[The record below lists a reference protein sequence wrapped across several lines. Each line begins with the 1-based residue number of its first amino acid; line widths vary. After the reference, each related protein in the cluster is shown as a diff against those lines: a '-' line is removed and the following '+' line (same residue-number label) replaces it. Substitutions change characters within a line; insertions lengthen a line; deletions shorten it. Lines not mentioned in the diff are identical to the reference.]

1 MLGKRM
7 RCPNKVCGHVF
18 LVDGQSP
25 SRAAPPD
32 QPPSSGN
39 VGQVVPMLP
48 TEPSSPPEVPLSP
61 WHQNPAGWKPP
72 AHTAKIVLEPAPEEE
87 PATAPGTTEAD
98 WRNAPPRD
106 RGKGSTPAR
115 PPASSPPARTTGAPP
130 VPPRQ
135 PEPPASVGNDWRNAP
150 PPQRSGAAAEAAPAP
165 VVEHEAPPAAPAPF
179 VATVIEESEP
189 DAPIEMPAGSWEA
202 PPVRRNDL
210 TAQIPEL
217 AAPLHDETAKRKR
230 RRSWMIIGVIFAI
243 VAVGV
248 GVPTFIVLNR
258 IEGKKRDLVLE
269 AREKYDEGLFSI
281 AQGLYEDLLRD
292 NPGNEEFAFMVE
304 LCRIR
309 KAPTDPTMDPVKTL
323 DEMARFLRQNDKNP
337 YMQRDLRG
345 LGETYMRI
353 VREHVIEQIERQPKP
368 EMSDDIQA
376 AERTLAEFEGEL
388 APGVTQPERQEIRGK
403 FDRVREI
410 IAKEIERQKN
420 LALLHELKPT
430 QEGLV
435 NGELMLREFG
445 LQADPEARAIIE
457 ELYRQHKK
465 IVTYTSEPAAM
476 PTIRRSEETDTL
488 PTYLVDPRVGG
499 VPPNM
504 PQEEGTV
511 LALVR
516 GVLYALRQHDG
527 AVEWAMR
534 VGIDT
539 TTLPVRVPATPSSPE
554 LILVL
559 SADTYTL
566 RALDLSGRQVWKY
579 HMTAPSLGRPVIIK
593 NRAFFSTFDGQIH
606 EIELAKGELLGR
618 YSLGEGVKLSGGGVH
633 WQDTNLVFFPADE
646 FCVYVIDVD
655 KHVCE
660 KILYTKHRSGSLRG
674 EPIIA
679 GWTERDQNGQKVHQG
694 YLFMNF
700 TEDLNSMRLRA
711 YPLPIEDPRGE
722 PLPMNPEPRV
732 QGWIWFK
739 AHQDAEKIIQVT
751 DDGKLALVGVQQR
764 RTADNPLFLLVLPNP
779 EEKGQGQG
787 QDLVKLLKPEPFELL
802 ERSRAQIA
810 FAAEPD
816 NFWVLAFGR
825 LMRMRLL
832 LAAKTGPIVR
842 PAQEWLEGP
851 QKGPISLGSPL
862 HEAQYFE
869 YPFEAGAEKSP
880 TLMLVTEPLN
890 REVCL
895 ATAVDAEKGTIR
907 WQRQLG
913 LVSRGEPLMLG
924 NSLIALDQGGSL
936 AKFDPAK
943 RAGAKDQWLVGSLS
957 IALSLDE
964 GETPPVLLP
973 GPDGKSAYELAI
985 PKVPKGTQ
993 ANLIV
998 RRIVEQGGP
1007 LPVVQ
1012 EIRHPLRDQFTL
1024 AGKPAINK
1032 SGILVPLSDG
1042 SILRFG
1048 LDGKYFGQ
1056 GPSWKLD
1063 REDPEA
1069 RTYCVW
1075 LNDEEF
1081 ITTQGGRNINRWQWK
1096 PGKNQFFILP
1106 PQVNPADPTIRMPAD
1121 IVTEPLALPPAKDG
1135 EGVRLLVACDDK
1147 TLYLVEGRVAESV
1160 MKVGDEGLK
1169 IQQGKQFKTNGKIT
1183 GGPFPFIDQILVIV
1197 DRNRL
1202 LCFKPGDRDP
1212 VWEYKSEGEAIV
1224 GRPQLV
1230 DDMLLIAD
1238 QSGRFVGIDPKTGKA
1253 RGDGYTLK
1261 ANVGPAA
1268 SPVAFG
1274 PNQAFA
1280 PLTDGTILLLDP
1292 AQMRRLQAAK

>member
-1 MLGKRM
+1 
-7 RCPNKVCGHVF
+7 
-18 LVDGQSP
+18 
-25 SRAAPPD
+25 
-32 QPPSSGN
+32 
-39 VGQVVPMLP
+39 MLP
-48 TEPSSPPEVPLSP
+48 TEPTSPPEVPLSP

-72 AHTAKIVLEPAPEEE
+72 THTAKIVREPAPEEE
-87 PATAPGTTEAD
+87 PAGAPGTVEAD

-106 RGKGSTPAR
+106 RGKGPAPAR
-115 PPASSPPARTTGAPP
+115 PPA

-135 PEPPASVGNDWRNAP
+135 PAAPAAAGNDWRNAP
-150 PPQRSGAAAEAAPAP
+150 PPQRSGAAAEATPPTVA
-165 VVEHEAPPAAPAPF
+165 EHEAPASPAPF
-179 VATVIEESEP
+179 VATVVEETEP

-217 AAPLHDETAKRKR
+217 AAPVHEETSKRKR
-230 RRSWMIIGVIFAI
+230 RLSKLLLVGIPAVLIAGLAVTGIF
-243 VAVGV
+243 V
-248 GVPTFIVLNR
+248 FKE
-258 IEGKKRDLVLE
+258 IEGKKRDLAKE
-269 AREKYDEGLFSI
+269 ARDKYEQGLFDP
-281 AQGLYEDLLRD
+281 AMTAYEELLKD
-292 NPGNEEFAFMVE
+292 NPGNEEFAFMVA

-309 KAPTDPTMDPVKTL
+309 KAPDELNMDPVKTL
-323 DEMARFLRQNDKNP
+323 DEMATFLRQNDKNQ
-337 YMQRDLRG
+337 YMQQDLRG

-353 VREHVIEQIERQPKP
+353 VRERIIERIKQQPKP

-376 AERTLAEFEGEL
+376 AERTLGEFQGEL
-388 APGVTQPERQEIRGK
+388 ERGVTPPERQEITAE
-403 FDRVREI
+403 FNRVREI

-420 LALLHELKPT
+420 LALLRELKPT

-435 NGELMLREFG
+435 NGELMLREYS
-445 LQADPEARAIIE
+445 LQNDPDARAIIE
-457 ELYRQHKK
+457 DLYRQHKDTVK
-465 IVTYTSEPAAM
+465 YTTERAVM
-476 PTIRRSEETDTL
+476 PTNRRSEETDTL

-499 VPPNM
+499 VPPNL
-504 PQEEGTV
+504 PVEDGTV

-527 AVEWAMR
+527 AVQWAMR

-539 TTLPVRVPATPSSPE
+539 TSLPVRVPATASSPE
-554 LILVL
+554 LILVV

-579 HMTAPSLGRPVIIK
+579 QMTAPSLGRPVIIK

-618 YSLGEGVKLSGGGVH
+618 YTLGEGVKLSGGGVH
-633 WQDTNLVFFPADE
+633 WQDTNLVLFPADE

-655 KHVCE
+655 KHTCE
-660 KILYTKHRSGSLRG
+660 KILYSKHPSGSLRG

-679 GWTERDQNGQKVHQG
+679 GWMERTPDGQKIPQG
-694 YLFMNF
+694 YLFMNL

-711 YPLPIEDPRGE
+711 YPLPIEDPRAQ
-722 PLPMNPEPRV
+722 PLAMNPDPKM

-764 RTADNPLFLLVLPNP
+764 RNADNPLFLLVIPNA

-787 QDLVKLLKPEPFELL
+787 QDLEKLLKPEPFEKK
-802 ERSRAQIA
+802 ERSRSLIA

-816 NFWVLAFGR
+816 RFWVLAYGK
-825 LMRMRLL
+825 LMEMRLL
-832 LAAKTGPIVR
+832 LAAKAGPIVR
-842 PAQEWLEGP
+842 GAAEWE
-851 QKGPISLGSPL
+851 KGPLSLGSPL

-895 ATAVDAEKGTIR
+895 ATAIDAEKGTIR

-913 LVSRGEPLMLG
+913 LVSRGEPLALG

-936 AKFDPAK
+936 AVFDAARPAGG
-943 RAGAKDQWLVGSLS
+943 RDQWLVGSRS
-957 IALSLDE
+957 IAPSIDE

-973 GPDGKSAYELAI
+973 GPDGKSAFEFAV
-985 PKVPKGTQ
+985 PKVPKNAQ
-993 ANLIV
+993 PNLIL

-1007 LPVVQ
+1007 LPAVQ
-1012 EIRHPLRDQFTL
+1012 EIVHPLRDHLSL

-1042 SILRFG
+1042 SILRFS
-1048 LDGKYFGQ
+1048 LDGKYFGP
-1056 GPSWKLD
+1056 GPSWKID
-1063 REDPEA
+1063 REDPE
-1069 RTYCVW
+1069 TKTHCVW
-1075 LNDEEF
+1075 LNDDEF
-1081 ITTQGGRNINRWQWK
+1081 ITTYGGRNINRWRWK
-1096 PGKNQFFILP
+1096 AGQNQFFVLP
-1106 PQVNPADPTIRMPAD
+1106 PQDNPADPTIRMPAD
-1121 IVTEPLALPPAKDG
+1121 IASEPIALPPEKEGD
-1135 EGVRLLVACDDK
+1135 GVRLLVAGEDRK
-1147 TLYLVEGRVAESV
+1147 VYLVEGRAVDAV
-1160 MKVGDEGLK
+1160 KLGDEGLK
-1169 IQQGKQFKTNGKIT
+1169 VQKGKEFNPKGKIT
-1183 GGPFPFIDQILVIV
+1183 GGPFPFMDQVLVIA

-1202 LCFKPGDRDP
+1202 LCFRPGDRDP

-1224 GRPQLV
+1224 GRPHMV
-1230 DDMLLIAD
+1230 EDMLLIAD

-1253 RGDGYTLK
+1253 RGTGYTMK

-1280 PLTDGTILLLDP
+1280 PLTDGTILLLDL
-1292 AQMRRLQAAK
+1292 AQLRQPIAAK